1 MSLSPQTLKLIH
13 VFFPL
18 LMIVSGLLIY
28 ARLAWTNNLE
38 SMVSALP
45 SSSWVK
51 LQVLIWSRFGLWGK
65 LMLTFSVSNVLF
77 WPIRTRHIKLRKL
90 NQADIDSFPSHL
102 KRQLLA
108 GRISM
113 YLGVILFALTYYS
126 YK

>member
-1 MSLSPQTLKLIH
+1 MNPSPQTLKLLCVLI
-13 VFFPL
+13 PW
-18 LMIVSGLLIY
+18 LMIWAGVFIY
-28 ARLAWTNNLE
+28 ARLAWTKNLE

-51 LQVLIWSRFGLWGK
+51 LQVLLWSRFGLWGK

-113 YLGVILFALTYYS
+113 YLGVILFVLTYYS